1 MTNTEP
7 TPADYHAANQ
17 AAEQLAMHPGAE
29 IPAGLSDL
37 VYEAVHARA
46 ARLGLE
52 LSADMTLGPDEDAR
66 CGHDRGRE
74 RIANC
79 CGLAW
84 KLDIPAG
91 TWTTCTEGAEFR
103 MDCRGGIIMSHV
115 VNGQWVMRQLT
126 AADLQAEN
134 EYHAR
139 QRNNPR

>member
-1 MTNTEP
+1 MTKP
-7 TPADYHAANQ
+7 TTADYHAATQ

-52 LSADMTLGPDEDAR
+52 LTADMTLIPDEDAR

-79 CGLAW
+79 CGQAW
-84 KLDIPAG
+84 KLDIPLG
-91 TWTTCTEGAEFR
+91 TWTTCAEGAEFR
-103 MDCRGGIIMSHV
+103 RDNRGGIITARV
-115 VNGQWVMRQLT
+115 VGGQWVDVRFT
-126 AADLQAEN
+126 PEDHRIEN
-134 EYHAR
+134 EYHAQ
-139 QRNNPR
+139 QRNYPR